1 MIVALVRCH
10 VSVQGSVCTC
20 FLKARLSQDLVCRVV
35 CGRLVEVTS
44 GHPRPSLF
52 GHRGCPCRDPPVCRR
67 VQGDSVAT
75 RQPWLCVCWSR
86 DVVCVPCARVRG
98 RASRSCATEN
108 TYTPARL
115 EALVKLSVVAI
126 HSPSYHF
133 DQIFCGLWVFLV
145 QDLIEMLLLAVCSV
159 AIHLVHANTNLF
171 LGRLINFECCPW
183 VSLQSF
189 ATREHY
195 QL

>member
-1 MIVALVRCH
+1 MIRDVTTSTLLTSRDRINCLAARSPCDRRVGPVPCKCTSVGLH
-10 VSVQGSVCTC
+10 LFPESMFVSRPC
-20 FLKARLSQDLVCRVV
+20 LSCWY
-35 CGRLVEVTS
+35 
-44 GHPRPSLF
+44 
-52 GHRGCPCRDPPVCRR
+52 RGCPCRDPPVCRR

-115 EALVKLSVVAI
+115 EALSKLSVVAI
-126 HSPSYHF
+126 YSPSYHF
-133 DQIFCGLWVFLV
+133 DQIFCGLWVLHLV
-145 QDLIEMLLLAVCSV
+145 QDLIEMLLFAVCSV

-171 LGRLINFECCPW
+171 
-183 VSLQSF
+183 VSL
-189 ATREHY
+189 
-195 QL
+195 